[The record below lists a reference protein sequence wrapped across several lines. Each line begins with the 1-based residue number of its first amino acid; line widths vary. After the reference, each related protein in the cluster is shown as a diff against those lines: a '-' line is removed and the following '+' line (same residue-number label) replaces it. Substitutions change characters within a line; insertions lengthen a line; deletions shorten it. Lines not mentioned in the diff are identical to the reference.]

1 MINLIKLDRLS
12 SVAYDLAMLALQSK
26 RYQEDAEYK
35 EATDRVIELTKGEL
49 KRRFNEFRQ

>member
-49 KRRFNEFRQ
+49 KRRLHT